1 MLKLSS
7 RQIDQRQAGRFNGF
21 LKHYFGG
28 TQCIQS
34 YLKDRIFQ
42 QWNDNEEV
50 QCNRILPVLGHGI
63 LCKTKPDSDIK
74 RYSYFEGLARD
85 LADPNSAKAQ
95 ARKTRRFA
103 GLLHRMDDAREGK
116 AYFHDPSHKGDK
128 GKGKGKEMTPML
140 GVGDLFELFQL
151 EEIIDA
157 TARCP
162 EI

>member
-1 MLKLSS
+1 M
-7 RQIDQRQAGRFNGF
+7 QIRRFNGF
-21 LKHYFGG
+21 LRKMFGG
-28 TQCIQS
+28 AQCIQS
-34 YLKDRIFQ
+34 YLKDRTFQ
-42 QWNDNEEV
+42 HWWTKDKFGGTQCV

-128 GKGKGKEMTPML
+128 GKGKGKEMMPMR
-140 GVGDLFELFQL
+140 GVGDMFELFQL
-151 EEIIDA
+151 GEIIDA